1 MNDNRFSVPIPD
13 GYVIYSGI
21 FTVNKCANS
30 YFQDRDVWKSLVL
43 RMDLSP
49 NVLTNGLPQEVLLSE
64 DGDNGRKDMQT
75 LFYEGVINAIY
86 PTDKIRINK
95 SYKYL
100 HHYKIN
106 VNKDIP
112 LFDNSDVLIIRV
124 KSLEFYILSG
134 DRLLYTIETD
144 VTGRSL
150 EQISLQNRVVR
161 NVECYQYGYKVDK
174 VNLLFLNCSFLNL
187 FFPIIEIHNKFNK
200 ANLPINDY
208 SPIVL
213 KQFAY
218 DLFRG
223 NKLSTFI
230 AIELPENNDLFVNNY
245 SMDYLLYELGTCSE
259 MGLMLNPTDKDYP
272 DLSYYQELINN
283 NAFACYSNWK
293 AISLLDSFVVVF
305 KPGNKIRSSWRDC
318 YFQYLYLNTLCIRS
332 FLVIM
337 NEKYKRKDM
346 TESVEREFLEFDK
359 AFNFQKVGYTFLV
372 NLIYEKMRYG
382 LQIDDELQ
390 VLEDKICKFS
400 DKQDRLNEKN
410 TNNILFFL
418 AILALF
424 SAFTDA
430 FQLFKDIEIFRLF
443 NINPIDKDLL
453 MIKHGYFIVLLL
465 LIIICLVY
473 KMKKTF
479 VRWINNIRVRK

>member
-1 MNDNRFSVPIPD
+1 MNDNRFSISIPN
-13 GYVIYSGI
+13 GYVIYCGI
-21 FTVNKCANS
+21 FTVNKYANS
-30 YFQDRDVWKSLVL
+30 YFQDKNVWKSLVSK
-43 RMDLSP
+43 MNLSQDCM
-49 NVLTNGLPQEVLLSE
+49 VNGLPQEIVLSE

-75 LFYEGVINAIY
+75 LFYEGVVNSIY
-86 PTDKIRINK
+86 PSEGLRMNK
-95 SYKYL
+95 SYKYT

-106 VNKDIP
+106 VNSDIP
-112 LFDNSDVLIIRV
+112 LFNKPEVLTIRV
-124 KSLEFYILSG
+124 KSLEFYILSE

-144 VTGRSL
+144 VTGKNL

-161 NVECYQYGYKVDK
+161 NVECYQYGCKVDEK
-174 VNLLFLNCSFLNL
+174 NLLLLNHSFLNL
-187 FFPIIEIHNKFNK
+187 FLPIIEIHNKFNK

-208 SPIVL
+208 SPIAL

-223 NKLSTFI
+223 NKLSAFI
-230 AIELPENNDLFVNNY
+230 AIELPENNDMFVDDY
-245 SMDYLLYELGTCSE
+245 SMDCLLYELATCSKI
-259 MGLMLNPTDKDYP
+259 GLMLNPNDSDYP
-272 DLSYYQELINN
+272 DLSYYKELMDNN
-283 NAFACYSNWK
+283 VFACYSNWK
-293 AISLLDSFVVVF
+293 AISLLDSFAVVF
-305 KPGNKIRSSWRDC
+305 KSGNKIRSSWHDC
-318 YFQYLYLNTLCIRS
+318 YFQYLYINTLCIRS

-359 AFNFQKVGYTFLV
+359 VFNFQKVGYTFLV
-372 NLIYEKMRYG
+372 NLIYQKMRYG

-400 DKQDRLNEKN
+400 EKQDRINEKN
-410 TNNILFFL
+410 TNNVLFFL

-443 NINPIDKDLL
+443 NINPIGKDLL

-465 LIIICLVY
+465 LIIICLFY
-473 KMKKTF
+473 KVKKTF